1 MLAHAHCPC
10 LLGLRYLYEEFGVR
24 PRTACQLDPFGYAS
38 LSPGVL
44 SQMGSVPDA
53 PTTSLCTLATEILK
67 HTRTHRD
74 RERETERDRDRG
86 RDRERQ
92 RETERDRER
101 QRKTEKDRETEKD
114 RRRQRRQG
122 ETDRE
127 RDRGI
132 EQ

>member
-92 RETERDRER
+92 RETEREKEIQRKR
-101 QRKTEKDRETEKD
+101 QREVERETV
-114 RRRQRRQG
+114 R

-127 RDRGI
+127 IERDR
-132 EQ
+132 E